1 MKVFPFVEQLDS
13 QDCGLACLKM
23 ITKFHRRDMSFDF
36 DSIPDTYISKSGI
49 SISALENCAKFLY
62 FNTFVCKTS
71 FDIIKDN
78 IYLPAIFFYN
88 QNHFVVVYKITSK
101 HIYVADPA
109 FGKKKILNR

>member
-109 FGKKKILNR
+109 FGKKNT